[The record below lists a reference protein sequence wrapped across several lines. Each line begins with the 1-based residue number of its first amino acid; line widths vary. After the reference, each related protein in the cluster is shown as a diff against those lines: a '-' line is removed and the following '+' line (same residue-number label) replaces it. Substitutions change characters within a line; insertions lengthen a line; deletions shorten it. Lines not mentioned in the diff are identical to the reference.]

1 MNPKLLFFQD
11 IYINMNHVTMVDL
24 NLNKVVFYFV
34 NGTTSEHDNI
44 DRTEFNQLRENLKS
58 ME

>member
-24 NLNKVVFYFV
+24 HPSRVVFYFV
-34 NGTTSEHDNI
+34 NGTTSEHSNI
-44 DRTEFNQLRENLKS
+44 VRTEYNKLCENLQS